1 MTQATHSA
9 PVLRK
14 EAVTVE
20 SLGGDVILR
29 AMLGSERLSL
39 GNLARLR
46 GDPAGAQELGDDFK
60 LIPRLLAKVVLNDK
74 GEPFMT
80 AEEWDIHGGEHPEDL
95 LRLFDRCQELSGR
108 TPGEARKNS

>member
-1 MTQATHSA
+1 M
-9 PVLRK
+9 LRK
-14 EAVTVE
+14 EAVPVE
-20 SLGGDVILR
+20 SLGGDVIVR

-46 GDPAGAQELGDDFK
+46 GDAEGAQEIGDDFK
-60 LIPRLLAKVVLNDK
+60 LVPRLLAKVVLNEQGD
-74 GEPFMT
+74 PFMT
-80 AEEWDIHGGEHPEDL
+80 AEEWDIHGGSHPEDL